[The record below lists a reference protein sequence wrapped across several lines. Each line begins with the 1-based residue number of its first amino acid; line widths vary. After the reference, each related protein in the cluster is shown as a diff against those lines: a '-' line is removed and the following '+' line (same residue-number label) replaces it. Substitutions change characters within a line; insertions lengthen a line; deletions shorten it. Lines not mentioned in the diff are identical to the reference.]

1 MSHAKIGILVKDG
14 RIVMKVEMEKISQS
28 ELSMLINNLD
38 ILKTDLLLK
47 FKQGTKRVENG

>member
-1 MSHAKIGILVKDG
+1 MSNAKIGILVKDG
-14 RIVMKVEMEKISQS
+14 KIVMKVQIEKLSQS

-47 FKQGTKRVENG
+47 FKQGTKRVEDG